1 MLPAQEFSFPDAVR
15 LWDTLFSDP
24 AGRTDCLL
32 RICVAML
39 INVRTELLQV
49 LFQPSI
55 IAMAQHAVTSLP
67 CTALCRSH
75 VVCRLWKC

>member
-1 MLPAQEFSFPDAVR
+1 MHPGVTAEGLCNGPISDCHRAGHPLQEFQFPDAVR

-49 LFQPSI
+49 PVQSNI
-55 IAMAQHAVTSLP
+55 TIMT
-67 CTALCRSH
+67 
-75 VVCRLWKC
+75 

>member
-1 MLPAQEFSFPDAVR
+1 MQRPTDNAWLAVACHLPCSEAERRRFHLQEFSFPDAVR

-32 RICVAML
+32 RICAAML

-49 LFQPSI
+49 LS
-55 IAMAQHAVTSLP
+55 
-67 CTALCRSH
+67 
-75 VVCRLWKC
+75 

>member
-1 MLPAQEFSFPDAVR
+1 VR

-49 LFQPSI
+49 LPEED
-55 IAMAQHAVTSLP
+55 AQ
-67 CTALCRSH
+67 CR
-75 VVCRLWKC
+75 

>member
-1 MLPAQEFSFPDAVR
+1 MPSSKAELHRFCLQEFSFPDAVR

-49 LFQPSI
+49 P
-55 IAMAQHAVTSLP
+55 A
-67 CTALCRSH
+67 
-75 VVCRLWKC
+75 

>member
-1 MLPAQEFSFPDAVR
+1 MQRPTDNAWLAGACRLPSSKAERHRFHLQEFSFPDAVR

-49 LFQPSI
+49 PS
-55 IAMAQHAVTSLP
+55 
-67 CTALCRSH
+67 
-75 VVCRLWKC
+75 